1 MKNLTFMQL
10 HNLIVEAI
18 NQSGLSSRE
27 TYGCITAI
35 EAQMRYL
42 VLGDLRDEMTKAK
55 KDED

>member
-42 VLGDLRDEMTKAK
+42 VLGDLREEMAKAK
-55 KDED
+55 ENEN